1 MQILRIEWP
10 DREKHNLAASRQR
23 KTAPLLTFISV
34 LFLSLVFKSLM
45 ALLLVESGANLLL
58 EAAYEAE
65 VLAFTNP
72 IMGGFARTGLNPCD
86 RDVMWHRFTLN
97 TCKFLSTSR
106 ADEMRAAASA
116 VISQA
121 QENTK
126 ECHRPSRQIHTGTVS
141 TPIDA
146 VFCPV

>member
-1 MQILRIEWP
+1 
-10 DREKHNLAASRQR
+10 
-23 KTAPLLTFISV
+23 
-34 LFLSLVFKSLM
+34 M

-72 IMGGFARTGLNPCD
+72 IIMGGFARTGLKPCD

-97 TCKFLSTSR
+97 ADKFLSTSR

-121 QENTK
+121 HENTK
-126 ECHRPSRQIHTGTVS
+126 ESQRPSRQIQT
-141 TPIDA
+141 
-146 VFCPV
+146 